1 MRESRGR
8 RVPEVPLILAID
20 TATRWAGV
28 GLTGAGEPIELVWR
42 SEQNHGAEL
51 MDKILTIFDD
61 RDVAVADIDC
71 VAVAIGPGGFSALRV
86 GLATAKGLVAPT
98 GKPIIG
104 ISTFDLEAMSHWPA
118 PGPLVAVI
126 DAGSSG
132 LAWARYAAVGTGDD
146 RFPCHFRQETGLCQ
160 PEELVE
166 SAPDSALFCGE
177 RAPELGKLVGEARI
191 LSSEP
196 PTRRPQNLAALAG
209 QRLADGDIDDPMT
222 LQPEYARPP
231 SISKSNK

>member
-1 MRESRGR
+1 MP
-8 RVPEVPLILAID
+8 VILAID
-20 TATRWAGV
+20 TSTRWAGV
-28 GLTGAGEPIELVWR
+28 GLTGAGEPIELAWH

-51 MDKILTIFDD
+51 MDRILRILGD
-61 RDVAVADIDC
+61 RDASVADVDC

-104 ISTFDLEAMSHWPA
+104 ISTFDLEAMSHWPS

-132 LAWARYAAVGTGDD
+132 LAWAHYAAPDAVDG
-146 RFPCHFRQETGLCQ
+146 RLPSEYPLASHRIETGLCR

-166 SAPDSALFCGE
+166 SAPGSAMFCGE
-177 RAPELGKLVGEARI
+177 RAPELGKLVGDARI
-191 LSSEP
+191 LGSEP
-196 PTRRPQNLAALAG
+196 PTRRPHNLAVLAG
-209 QRLADGDIDDPMT
+209 LRLANGDTDDPMT

>member
-1 MRESRGR
+1 
-8 RVPEVPLILAID
+8 VPVILAID
-20 TATRWAGV
+20 TSTRWAGV
-28 GLTGAGEPIELVWR
+28 GLTGAGEPIELAWH
-42 SEQNHGAEL
+42 SQQNHGAEL
-51 MDKILTIFDD
+51 MDKILQVLRD
-61 RDVAVADIDC
+61 RDASVADIDC

-98 GKPIIG
+98 GNPIIG
-104 ISTFDLEAMSHWPA
+104 ISTFDLEAMSHWPTRR
-118 PGPLVAVI
+118 PLVATI

-132 LAWARYAAVGTGDD
+132 LAWARYVAPKAQHSRPPPEFPLAVY
-146 RFPCHFRQETGLCQ
+146 RVETGLCLPQ
-160 PEELVE
+160 ELVK
-166 SAPDSALFCGE
+166 SAPASALFCGE

-196 PTRRPQNLAALAG
+196 PTRRPQNLALLAG
-209 QRLADGDIDDPMT
+209 RRLADGDVDDPMT